1 MGGEY
6 QLRVVRVAPSGVE
19 DADDFLCQEW
29 VQLGVQFV
37 HDERVA
43 VYKRVDDRPGQV
55 ENLESPLGFHV
66 LGIEEFQAGVPV
78 LVLELVCRL
87 QGAHHLV
94 WVSFDEIFLDLLRKP
109 RREKVVVDGVFFWL

>member
-19 DADDFLCQEW
+19 DADDFPCQEG

-37 HDERVA
+37 HDKRVA
-43 VYKRVDDRPGQV
+43 VYKRIDDRPGQV

-66 LGIEEFQAGVPV
+66 LGIKEFQAGVSV
-78 LVLELVCRL
+78 LMLEWMRRF
-87 QGAHHLV
+87 QGTDHLV
-94 WVSFDEIFLDLLRKP
+94 RVPFKKVFLDFLWQP
-109 RREKVVVDGVFFWL
+109 RREKVVVDGMFFRL